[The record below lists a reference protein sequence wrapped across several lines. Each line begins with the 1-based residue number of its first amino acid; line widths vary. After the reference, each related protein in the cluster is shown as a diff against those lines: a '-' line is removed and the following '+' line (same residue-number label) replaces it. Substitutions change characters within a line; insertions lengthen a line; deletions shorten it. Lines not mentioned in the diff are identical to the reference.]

1 MNFQIF
7 HDFATFCDNLIE
19 TRPKGRAIKN
29 GILNL
34 NSLLLK

>member
-1 MNFQIF
+1 MNLQIF
-7 HDFATFCDNLIE
+7 YDFATFCDNLIE
-19 TRPKGRAIKN
+19 TLKDGPVKN